1 MVTEQG
7 ERGPKE
13 TRIRTDI
20 LGRGLHYGVE
30 RVYLEEFISDN
41 HDNVDDDDDDDDGN
55 DDDGDDGYDNVDGR
69 SNKLR
74 LTFKVKSRD
83 IGLITGH
90 SFFSVAQER
99 RPPEDDMFLKRGVE
113 KRMKRLHTCR
123 NSLVPVTS
131 CSLTARQ
138 PTKQDDKMSRTNYTR
153 KLSRSMNENASQ
165 CTVRTCRICST
176 RLLSV
181 ALSSP
186 FRGFFLYISN

>member
-1 MVTEQG
+1 M
-7 ERGPKE
+7 
-13 TRIRTDI
+13 I
-20 LGRGLHYGVE
+20 GRE
-30 RVYLEEFISDN
+30 SDD
-41 HDNVDDDDDDDDGN
+41 HDNVDDDD
-55 DDDGDDGYDNVDGR
+55 GDDGYNNINVDGK

-74 LTFKVKSRD
+74 LTFKVNTHI

-99 RPPEDDMFLKRGVE
+99 RRPEDDMFLKRGVE
-113 KRMKRLHTCR
+113 TRMRKLHTCR

-153 KLSRSMNENASQ
+153 KLSRSTKENASL
-165 CTVRTCRICST
+165 CTVKICRICST

-181 ALSSP
+181 LLSSA
-186 FRGFFLYISN
+186 FRGFLLYILN

>member
-7 ERGPKE
+7 ERAPKE
-13 TRIRTDI
+13 TGIGTDI

-41 HDNVDDDDDDDDGN
+41 HDNVDDDDDDDDG
-55 DDDGDDGYDNVDGR
+55 YDNVDGR

-74 LTFKVKSRD
+74 LTFKVKSGD

-99 RPPEDDMFLKRGVE
+99 RPPVDDMFLKRGVE

-181 ALSSP
+181 PLSSP